1 MDDKEVEKLMKML
14 LASED
19 GSGRKPAEDKDRS
32 SGTSGHARI
41 PNHRTPA
48 EERARAILREAVRKF
63 TNIDYIRPEDIPDIP
78 LYMDQITTFMDSK
91 LAACKRYP
99 DDKILTKTMINNYT
113 KNKLLPPP
121 VKKKYSQ
128 EHLLLLIFV
137 YYLKDFLSINDI
149 KTILGPMEDNHFQT
163 EDGLTLSQ
171 IYREIFEMILG
182 QSEYM
187 TKDIIRRF
195 DMAKHTFPEAAET
208 CSEEDS
214 DYLKMFSF
222 VCLLSFDV
230 YVKKKLIEEVVD
242 QMNAVSARR
251 EEAEKAAEEAKKRA
265 AKENAE
271 RAKAEAEAKKRAA
284 KEQAE
289 VSKAAAEAERRA
301 MKESAEKTRAAA
313 QKSAAKPADMQG
325 TADRNIEKNRT
336 EN

>member
-78 LYMDQITTFMDSK
+78 LFMDQITTFMDSK

-208 CSEEDS
+208 
-214 DYLKMFSF
+214 
-222 VCLLSFDV
+222 
-230 YVKKKLIEEVVD
+230 
-242 QMNAVSARR
+242 
-251 EEAEKAAEEAKKRA
+251 
-265 AKENAE
+265 
-271 RAKAEAEAKKRAA
+271 
-284 KEQAE
+284 
-289 VSKAAAEAERRA
+289 
-301 MKESAEKTRAAA
+301 
-313 QKSAAKPADMQG
+313 
-325 TADRNIEKNRT
+325 
-336 EN
+336 

>member
-1 MDDKEVEKLMKML
+1 MTEKKDDMQNLSDEKGQ
-14 LASED
+14 A
-19 GSGRKPAEDKDRS
+19 GSGR
-32 SGTSGHARI
+32 ARI
-41 PNHRTPA
+41 PNHRTEA
-48 EERARAILREAVRKF
+48 EQRARDLLREAVRKF

-121 VKKKYSQ
+121 EKKKYSK

-149 KTILGPMEDNHFQT
+149 KTILETMADNHFQT
-163 EDGLTLSQ
+163 EDGLTLSE
-171 IYREIFEMILG
+171 IYTEIFEMILG

-195 DMAKHTFPEAAET
+195 DMAKHSFPEAEDK

-242 QMNAVSARR
+242 QMNAANARR
-251 EEAEKAAEEAKKRA
+251 EETAKAGEEARKRA
-265 AKENAE
+265 AKL
-271 RAKAEAEAKKRAA
+271 AEAKKRAA
-284 KEQAE
+284 KPAG
-289 VSKAAAEAERRA
+289 
-301 MKESAEKTRAAA
+301 A
-313 QKSAAKPADMQG
+313 QKKNAKPADWQG
-325 TADRNIEKNRT
+325 AYSQSTRKEQDGE
-336 EN
+336 

>member
-78 LYMDQITTFMDSK
+78 LFMDQITTFMDSK

-251 EEAEKAAEEAKKRA
+251 EEAKCGESKGRGGGKEKGCEGR
-265 AKENAE
+265 
-271 RAKAEAEAKKRAA
+271 KACGCA
-284 KEQAE
+284 
-289 VSKAAAEAERRA
+289 
-301 MKESAEKTRAAA
+301 
-313 QKSAAKPADMQG
+313 G
-325 TADRNIEKNRT
+325 NG
-336 EN
+336 

>member
-19 GSGRKPAEDKDRS
+19 KTGQKQTEDAGGSGA
-32 SGTSGHARI
+32 TGHARI
-41 PNHRTPA
+41 PNHRTQA

-187 TKDIIRRF
+187 T
-195 DMAKHTFPEAAET
+195 
-208 CSEEDS
+208 
-214 DYLKMFSF
+214 
-222 VCLLSFDV
+222 

-251 EEAEKAAEEAKKRA
+251 EEAAKAAEEAKKKA

-271 RAKAEAEAKKRAA
+271 KAKAEAEAKKRAA

>member
-1 MDDKEVEKLMKML
+1 MDDKEVEKLMKVL

-230 YVKKKLIEEVVD
+230 YVKKKCAPRGGREGSGRGKE
-242 QMNAVSARR
+242 ARR
-251 EEAEKAAEEAKKRA
+251 EGKCGESKGRGGGKEEGREGAGGGLEGRS
-265 AKENAE
+265 
-271 RAKAEAEAKKRAA
+271 R
-284 KEQAE
+284 
-289 VSKAAAEAERRA
+289 
-301 MKESAEKTRAAA
+301 
-313 QKSAAKPADMQG
+313 G
-325 TADRNIEKNRT
+325 
-336 EN
+336 